1 MKNTKRILELVAA
14 IISIVLGAILALGC
28 FVLLG
33 SKDAL
38 KESLMAEGL
47 KGDQLTLAMN
57 YMNVVLIILLLVSVA
72 IVILG
77 AILCKAPQV
86 LPNGIVKER
95 KGVTNALSII
105 IFILGGFEISGD
117 ILIAIIILVPAILL
131 FVSSKMQNSYSIAN
145 YQPTYNGNNGNPTF
159 NQNGQAGGQHMF
171 TNPTVGT
178 EGNNTGTSAES
189 NVEKLSENK
198 IDKEVE

>member
-28 FVLLG
+28 FILLG

-95 KGVTNALSII
+95 KGVANALSII
-105 IFILGGFEISGD
+105 LCVLGGFEISGD

-131 FVSSKMQNSYSIAN
+131 IVSSKMQNSYSIAN

-189 NVEKLSENK
+189 NVEKPAENK

>member
-105 IFILGGFEISGD
+105 LCILGGFEISGD

-178 EGNNTGTSAES
+178 EGNNTGTSANS
-189 NVEKLSENK
+189 NVEKPAENK

>member
-28 FVLLG
+28 FILLG

-105 IFILGGFEISGD
+105 LCVLGGFEISGD

-178 EGNNTGTSAES
+178 EGNNTGTSANS
-189 NVEKLSENK
+189 NIEKPAENK

>member
-28 FVLLG
+28 FILLG

-38 KESLMAEGL
+38 KESLVAEGL
-47 KGDQLTLAMN
+47 KGDQLALVMN

-95 KGVTNALSII
+95 KGVANALSII
-105 IFILGGFEISGD
+105 LCVLGGFEISGD
-117 ILIAIIILVPAILL
+117 I
-131 FVSSKMQNSYSIAN
+131 
-145 YQPTYNGNNGNPTF
+145 
-159 NQNGQAGGQHMF
+159 
-171 TNPTVGT
+171 
-178 EGNNTGTSAES
+178 
-189 NVEKLSENK
+189 
-198 IDKEVE
+198 

>member
-95 KGVTNALSII
+95 KGITNALSII
-105 IFILGGFEISGD
+105 LCILGGFEISGD

-131 FVSSKMQNSYSIAN
+131 FVSSKMQNSYSLAN

-171 TNPTVGT
+171 TNPTIGT